1 MPVVLGAHL
10 GDHLGE
16 VTTLQGW
23 VRLKRSSGKIA
34 FVELRDGSAFVQ
46 CVFVRGTT
54 PDAVMETFQE
64 LTAESSLE
72 ITGTVQQNPRNNTFE
87 LLVRDMKIIHVA
99 EPFPISPKE
108 HGTEFLMDHRHL
120 WLRSKRQWAILR
132 IRHEIVKA
140 CRDFF
145 DERDFTLV
153 DSPIL
158 APNAAEGSTTLF
170 ETDYFG
176 DAAYLTQS
184 GQLYSEAAIAAF
196 QKVYCFGPTFRAEKS
211 KTRRHLTEFW
221 MVEPEIAFAT
231 INEVMDLAEDFV
243 VYIVERVLDR
253 RRVELEILERD
264 ISKLEKVKRPFVR
277 MSYTEAIEQLQ
288 ALGSDIKWGK
298 DFGGDDET
306 VLMNQ
311 FDKPVVVHRF
321 PSSFKAFYFELDAD
335 DPKLA
340 LGLDVLAPEGYG
352 EIIGGGERSADIDHL
367 LKKIREDKL
376 PEEAYQWY
384 LDIRRYGSVP
394 HGGFGM
400 GVERAVAWICG
411 LPHVRETI
419 PWPRMLNRMYP

>member
-10 GDHLGE
+10 GEHLGQD
-16 VTTLQGW
+16 VTIQGW
-23 VRLKRSSGKIA
+23 VRLKRSSGKIG
-34 FVELRDGSAFVQ
+34 FVELRDGTAFVQ
-46 CVFVRGTT
+46 CVFVRSALPEET
-54 PDAVMETFQE
+54 MERFQN
-64 LTAESSLE
+64 LTQESS
-72 ITGTVQQNPRNNTFE
+72 IQVTGTVQQNPKDNSYE
-87 LLVRDMKIIHVA
+87 LMVKELDVVHNS
-99 EPFPISPKE
+99 EPFPITPKE

-132 IRHEIVKA
+132 IRHEIIKA

-145 DERDFTLV
+145 DDRDFTLV

-176 DAAYLTQS
+176 EKAFLTQS

-211 KTRRHLTEFW
+211 KTRRHLMEFW
-221 MVEPEIAFAT
+221 MVEPEVAFAT
-231 INEVMDLAEDFV
+231 INEIMDLAEDFV
-243 VYIVERVLDR
+243 VYIVERVLEKR
-253 RRVELEILERD
+253 RTELEILERD
-264 ISKLEKVKRPFVR
+264 IAKLEQVKRPFIR
-277 MSYTEAIEQLQ
+277 MSYTEAVEQLK
-288 ALGSDIKWGK
+288 ALGSDIEWGE

-311 FDKPVVVHRF
+311 YDRPVVVHRF
-321 PSSFKAFYFELDAD
+321 PASFKAFYFELDAD

-352 EIIGGGERSADIDHL
+352 EIIGGGQRSADIDHL
-367 LKKIREDKL
+367 LDKIREDKL
-376 PEEAYQWY
+376 PEDAYKWY
-384 LDIRRYGSVP
+384 LDVRRYGSVP

-400 GVERAVAWICG
+400 GIERSVAWICG
-411 LPHVRETI
+411 LSHVRETI